1 MAELIWSRPVHKSL
15 VGHQVLLSR
24 HLGCLQYPSGESHQ
38 QAGVKMSV
46 KNVTYLD
53 PYRLL

>member
-15 VGHQVLLSR
+15 VGHQVLSR
-24 HLGCLQYPSGESHQ
+24 HLGCFQYPSGESHQ

-53 PYRLL
+53 PCRLL